1 MPASLAPI
9 TPELLADFRAGK
21 ESALEQ
27 FFRSNFDALTTEA
40 AETLQDP
47 ATAQKVVGSTF
58 LEIWDRRGQV
68 QSASDLETLLRQVLG
83 SAVTHEQ
90 RRRAT
95 LHRMADTDGD
105 HKQHTSAKHH
115 HEPESTDQVWA
126 HIVGELHHEKTDPR
140 VHARQ
145 VNEHHRHASAAH
157 LAQIARP
164 SRPKFV
170 TILGGIALAGIVA
183 VPLWYLNRGAE
194 TTKAEQALAR
204 EDTRPMKAAAGQRGT
219 VKLEDSSVV
228 SLGSAS
234 VVKLTAHFPQ
244 DFRAAQVTGTAS
256 FSAPTGDEPLLIH
269 VGSAWVFAQ
278 DADFAVRHFADDSTA
293 MIKVNRGTVR
303 VRAGKEER
311 TLDAGAT
318 LQVDGEGVISDL
330 PAERAGE
337 AFSWMEGN
345 FVMQNRPL
353 SDVLMAMKRWYG
365 VDIVAKDSSIAHRP
379 ITMTAT
385 LESSKAAI
393 AALEQSGGVKIG
405 FEGLAM
411 VVNDTAATPTRRRR
425 R

>member
-27 FFRSNFDALTTEA
+27 LFRSNFNALTTEA
-40 AETLQDP
+40 VATLDD
-47 ATAQKVVGSTF
+47 AAAAQKVVASSF
-58 LEIWDRRGQV
+58 LEVWDRRGKV
-68 QSASDLETLLRQVLG
+68 QSAGELETLLRQVLDSG
-83 SAVTHEQ
+83 LTHEQ

-105 HKQHTSAKHH
+105 HKQHATAKHQ

-126 HIVGELHHEKTDPR
+126 HIVGELHREKTDPR
-140 VHARQ
+140 MRAREMT
-145 VNEHHRHASAAH
+145 EHHRHASAAH
-157 LAQIARP
+157 MAQIAKP
-164 SRPKFV
+164 SGSKYK
-170 TILGGIALAGIVA
+170 ILGGIVLAAIVA

-219 VKLEDSSVV
+219 VKLEDSTVV

-244 DFRAAQVTGTAS
+244 DFRAAQVNGTAS
-256 FSAPTGDEPLLIH
+256 FSAPTGDEPLLLQ

-278 DADFAVRHFADDSTA
+278 DADFAVRHFADDSHA
-293 MIKVNRGTVR
+293 MFKVNRGTVR
-303 VRAGKEER
+303 VRAGQEDR
-311 TLDAGAT
+311 TLEAGAT
-318 LQVDGEGVISDL
+318 LQVDNQGVISDL
-330 PAERAGE
+330 PAERAAE
-337 AFSWMEGN
+337 AFSWMDGN
-345 FVMQNRPL
+345 FVMQNQPL
-353 SDVLMAMKRWYG
+353 SEVLVAIKRWYG
-365 VDIVAKDSSIAHRP
+365 VDIVVKDSSIAHRP
-379 ITMTAT
+379 VTMTAT

-393 AALEQSGGVKIG
+393 AALEQSAGVKIA

-411 VVNDTAATPTRRRR
+411 VVNDTAATPKRRRR
-425 R
+425 